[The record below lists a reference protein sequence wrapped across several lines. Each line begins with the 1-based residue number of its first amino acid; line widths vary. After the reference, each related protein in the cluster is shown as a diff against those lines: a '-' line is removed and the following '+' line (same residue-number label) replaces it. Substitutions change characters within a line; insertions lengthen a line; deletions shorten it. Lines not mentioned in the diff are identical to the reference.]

1 MRAITR
7 RAFLAATGALATGA
21 LARRRAGVAE
31 AGLVVPWT
39 ANQTAALAA
48 LGRTALRGPDSLPN
62 PAAPPGT
69 PDPALAGIE
78 HVVVCMLENHSYD
91 NVFGCL
97 PPGRRWTV
105 GGTTTSGRLD
115 GLSMANPL
123 GDSGQAW
130 NPYGVTDT
138 NPWTGGRTLNAF
150 QMPSTFQLAA
160 EPSQE
165 WAASHLQYAG
175 GSCRGFALSP
185 SGPVAMGY
193 WGAGF
198 PASSVYGAPV
208 AGLPFTYGLAQT
220 FPVADRW
227 FCDVLG
233 QTDPNRRF
241 LVAGTAN
248 GMTDDISFPTSASG
262 VEGLLGQSPSQL
274 EAMAGQD
281 ALLLTPAN
289 GTIFDRFEAF
299 GISWCDY
306 TAGYPFGTTAEL
318 YPVDDAVV
326 TAPRAKPLGTGS
338 SATIPFAPGS
348 TTFFEDCAAGRLP
361 QFSLV
366 DMDYSTQSQENPQD
380 MAVGEALLARVVEA
394 VVQSPLWPR
403 TILVVTY
410 DEHGGYYD
418 HVAPPVAMAPDAV
431 PPVVAPGESVYDGFR
446 RYGFRVP
453 AVVASPYALAN
464 GVTHVVHDHTSVLAM
479 VERMWNLP
487 ALTFRD
493 ANANDLTD
501 FLDLAALRQGW
512 AAATIPAPGPFP
524 APGPSVPG
532 PRDSTGALDPS
543 AVPPPQAVR

>member
-1 MRAITR
+1 VRIITR
-7 RAFLAATGALATGA
+7 RAFLAGTGALAAGA
-21 LARRRAGVAE
+21 LARGAGGLAD
-31 AGLVVPWT
+31 AGLTVPW
-39 ANQTAALAA
+39 AADQAAALAA
-48 LGRTALRGPDSLPN
+48 LGRTVLRGPDSLPN
-62 PAAPPGT
+62 PAALPGT

-97 PPGRRWTV
+97 PPARRFTV
-105 GGTTTSGRLD
+105 DGTSASGLLD

-138 NPWTGGRTLNAF
+138 NPYVGGRTLNAF
-150 QMPSTFQLAA
+150 QMPSTVQLADK
-160 EPSQE
+160 PSQE
-165 WAASHLQYAG
+165 WAASHLQYDG
-175 GSCRGFALSP
+175 GTCRGFALSP

-193 WGAGF
+193 WAAGF
-198 PASSVYGAPV
+198 PASSPYGAV
-208 AGLPFTYGLAQT
+208 AGLPFTYALAQT

-227 FCDVLG
+227 FAGVLG

-248 GMTDDISFPTSASG
+248 GMTDDIAFPTSASG
-262 VEGLLGQSPSQL
+262 IEGLLGQSAAQL
-274 EAMAGQD
+274 QSTAGQD

-306 TAGYPFGTTAEL
+306 TASYPFGTTAEL
-318 YPVDDAVV
+318 YPVDDAAV
-326 TAPRAKPLGTGS
+326 TALRAKPLDTAS
-338 SATIPFAPGS
+338 SATVPFAPGS
-348 TTFFEDCAAGRLP
+348 STFFEDCAAGRLP
-361 QFSLV
+361 QFSLL

-380 MAVGEALLARVVEA
+380 VAVGEALLARVVDA
-394 VVQSPLWPR
+394 VVGSPLWPR
-403 TILVVTY
+403 TLLVVTY
-410 DEHGGYYD
+410 VEHGGYYD
-418 HVAPPVAMAPDAV
+418 HVAPPAALAPDAV
-431 PPVVAPGESVYDGFR
+431 APVVAPGESVYDGFR

-453 AVVASPYALAN
+453 ALVVSPFAVAN

-501 FLDLAALRQGW
+501 FLDMAALRRGW

-532 PRDSTGALDPS
+532 PLDSSGALDPA
-543 AVPPPQAVR
+543 AVPPPEAVR

>member
-1 MRAITR
+1 MMSR
-7 RAFLAATGALATGA
+7 RAFLAGAGALAAGA
-21 LARRRAGVAE
+21 VARRLSGGVADT
-31 AGLVVPWT
+31 GLAVPWG
-39 ANQTAALAA
+39 ANQAAALAA
-48 LGRTALRGPDSLPN
+48 LGRTILRGPDSLPN

-97 PPGRRWTV
+97 PPARQFRVAGAM
-105 GGTTTSGRLD
+105 TSGRLD
-115 GLSMANPL
+115 GLTMTDPG
-123 GDSGQAW
+123 GDSGAAW
-130 NPYGVTDT
+130 NPYGVTNG
-138 NPWTGGRTLNAF
+138 NPYGGRRTLNAF
-150 QMPSTFQLAA
+150 QMPSTFQLAGK
-160 EPSQE
+160 PSQE
-165 WAASHLQYAG
+165 WAASHAQLGG
-175 GSCRGFALSP
+175 GSCQGFALSP

-198 PASSVYGAPV
+198 PASSPYGLVP
-208 AGLPFTYGLAQT
+208 GLPFTYALAET

-241 LVAGTAN
+241 LIAATAN

-262 VEGLLGQSPSQL
+262 VEGLLGQSPTELVALAS
-274 EAMAGQD
+274 QD

-306 TAGYPFGTTAEL
+306 TASYPFGTTAEL

-326 TAPRAKPLGTGS
+326 TALRAKPLGSGA
-338 SATIPFAPGS
+338 SATIPFAPGDS
-348 TTFFEDCAAGRLP
+348 TTFFEDCAAGTLP

-366 DMDYSTQSQENPQD
+366 DMDYSRQSQEDPQD
-380 MAVGEALLARVVEA
+380 MAAGEALLAQVVEA
-394 VVQSPLWPR
+394 VVSSPLWPR
-403 TILVVTY
+403 TMLVVSY

-418 HVAPPVAMAPDAV
+418 HVAPPVALAPDAV
-431 PPVVAPGESVYDGFR
+431 PPVVAPGESAYDGFC

-453 AVVASPYALAN
+453 ALVVSPYAVAN
-464 GVTHVVHDHTSVLAM
+464 GVTHVLHDHCSILAM

-501 FLDLAALRQGW
+501 FLDMAALERGW
-512 AAATIPAPGPFP
+512 RAATIPAPAPFP
-524 APGPSVPG
+524 APGPSVPYRLDDG
-532 PRDSTGALDPS
+532 GALDPS